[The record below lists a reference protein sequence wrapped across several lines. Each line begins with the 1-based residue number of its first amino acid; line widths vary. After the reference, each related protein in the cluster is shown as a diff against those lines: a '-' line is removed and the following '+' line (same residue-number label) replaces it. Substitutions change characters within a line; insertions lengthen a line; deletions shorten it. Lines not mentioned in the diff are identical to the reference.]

1 MATEPARP
9 RLADDPDWIGA
20 GRELVHGFSRL
31 ATPDERIRM
40 LDRLCERLGGSLYP
54 AFLQIL
60 CVVERNGSEDA
71 RRLVVDTLIH
81 ALRSG
86 RLPAGRMPAW
96 GASSG
101 AASGALDGGAFERGR
116 SLGPIEYLCA
126 WYAQPSELPALDVKD
141 FDEFATRLLRLVS
154 GSESARA
161 MYCAKLLSDAEDP
174 LGGSLSRETRA
185 ALAALANAWQTSDDP
200 HAPVVACLEAL
211 TAAGEER
218 LGHIE
223 TNPFF

>member
-1 MATEPARP
+1 MTAPSGKP
-9 RLADDPDWIGA
+9 RLADAPDWLGA
-20 GRELVHGFSRL
+20 GRELVHGFARL
-31 ATPDERIRM
+31 ESVDDRIRM
-40 LDRLCERLGGSLYP
+40 MDRVCERLGGSLYP

-60 CVVERNGSEDA
+60 CVVERNGSEAA

-81 ALRSG
+81 ALRTG

-96 GASSG
+96 G

-126 WYAQPSELPALDVKD
+126 WYAQPSELPTLDVKD
-141 FDEFATRLLRLVS
+141 FDEIATRLLRLVS
-154 GSESARA
+154 SSEAART

-174 LGGSLSRETRA
+174 LSGSLARETRA
-185 ALAALANAWQTSDDP
+185 ALSALASEWQRSDDP
-200 HAPVVACLEAL
+200 RESVAACLDAL